1 MKENIYTKMLTSP
14 TTKKHKATREDVS
27 WFNIKNYSF
36 VRKLTIIDMLEELY
50 ARLEL
55 IGFSSPEELIDFPS
69 IKKSYI
75 DITSG
80 KPEIR
85 KNTYQETSQLED
97 LSKKVITA
105 DKNPLSVDIENRTIE
120 IKSPVYELTV
130 SHIENIYQNL
140 KLRDFHSPYIKHI
153 TDDDEPNKTDTLTS
167 LQKPYVDH
175 VYLYVDLEGYT
186 DAQLINSFKNTI
198 STLRERYKIEKKFN
212 YTEKPLPKNK
222 IIDIFRNQAIP
233 IADLLIWQRIN
244 GIQIPLSQ
252 VNKLLNLEDIDTP
265 NKYVEFDGSN
275 FKATKL
281 KTFDLTFNDGRLE
294 QLSIAIQKNEN
305 LKTMTIEE
313 LIKNTK

>member
-27 WFNIKNYSF
+27 WFNIKNYNF
-36 VRKLTIIDMLEELY
+36 VRKLTIADMLDELY

-55 IGFSSPEELIDFPS
+55 IGFSSHEELIDFPG

-75 DITSG
+75 DIISG

-97 LSKKVITA
+97 ISKEENKSLCF
-105 DKNPLSVDIENRTIE
+105 NIENRTIE

-153 TDDDEPNKTDTLTS
+153 TDDDEPNKADTLTS

-186 DAQLINSFKNTI
+186 DAQLIDSFKNTI

-222 IIDIFRNQAIP
+222 IIDIFRNQVIP

-252 VNKLLNLEDIDTP
+252 VNKLLSLEDIDTP

>member
-75 DITSG
+75 DIISG

-85 KNTYQETSQLED
+85 KNTDQVTSQLESI
-97 LSKKVITA
+97 SKKVITA
-105 DKNPLSVDIENRTIE
+105 DKNSLSVDIENRTIE

-140 KLRDFHSPYIKHI
+140 KSRDFHSPYIKHI

-186 DAQLINSFKNTI
+186 EAQLINSFKNTI

-222 IIDIFRNQAIP
+222 IIDIFRNQVIP